1 MNAAWSDRL
10 AGIALLAIAVSW
22 SGLVYWTIPAGS
34 DGYIGPRAFPLF
46 LGLIL
51 SGLSAAM
58 LLRAFLPKTGKQPAE
73 LSEDTNMSV
82 TGQEVRLAGGVF
94 LVIIGYGFLLEKLG
108 FVLATPIMIVVT
120 LVGVLGLRRPL
131 LIAAIAAGVTIGCW
145 GIFGKLLGVYLPHGS
160 WVSIG

>member
-10 AGIALLAIAVSW
+10 AGFALLAVAVSW

-51 SGLSAAM
+51 TGLSAAM
-58 LLRAFLPKTGKQPAE
+58 LFRAFLPKTGMPAQE
-73 LSEDTNMSV
+73 PGDDAHMSI
-82 TGQEVRLAGGVF
+82 TGQEARLAGGVF

-131 LIAAIAAGVTIGCW
+131 QIAAIAAGVTIGCW

>member
-10 AGIALLAIAVSW
+10 AGLALLAIAVSW
-22 SGLVYWTIPAGS
+22 SGLVYWTIPAG
-34 DGYIGPRAFPLF
+34 DGGYIGPRAFPLF

-51 SGLSAAM
+51 TGLSAAM
-58 LLRAFLPKTGKQPAE
+58 LFRAFLPKTGKPTEPGENAHI
-73 LSEDTNMSV
+73 SI
-82 TGQEVRLAGGVF
+82 TGLEVRLAGGVF

-108 FVLATPIMIVVT
+108 FVLATPIMITAT

-145 GIFGKLLGVYLPHGS
+145 AIFGKLLGVYLPHGS

>member
-10 AGIALLAIAVSW
+10 AGFALLAVAVSW

-51 SGLSAAM
+51 TGLSAAM
-58 LLRAFLPKTGKQPAE
+58 LFRAFLPKIGKAPAVPG
-73 LSEDTNMSV
+73 EDAHIAI
-82 TGQEVRLAGGVF
+82 TGQDVRLAGGVF

-108 FVLATPIMIVVT
+108 FVLATLIMITVT

-145 GIFGKLLGVYLPHGS
+145 AIFGKLLGVYLPHGS